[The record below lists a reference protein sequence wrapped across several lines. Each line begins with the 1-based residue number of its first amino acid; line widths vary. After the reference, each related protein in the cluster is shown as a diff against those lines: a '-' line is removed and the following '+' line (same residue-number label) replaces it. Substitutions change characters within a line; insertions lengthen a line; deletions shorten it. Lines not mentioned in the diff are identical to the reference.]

1 MAGWSIAISAAA
13 SAKGLDKN
21 IISAYYW
28 LATRYQPGDKIWLFG
43 FSRGAYTV
51 RSLGGMISRCGLLNA
66 SQAGTGDDKVWEDI
80 NDLFSDYRQPAGS
93 APAIVASVGR
103 PFYSVATGASDQGE
117 HPYIFYWRLGNGG
130 GRWVFPTIWR

>member
-1 MAGWSIAISAAA
+1 VVDRYIGGGIGE
-13 SAKGLDKN
+13 GLDKN

-103 PFYSVATGASDQGE
+103 PFIRWRRDIRPGRASLSILLASGKR
-117 HPYIFYWRLGNGG
+117 W
-130 GRWVFPTIWR
+130 GRWVFPMIWR